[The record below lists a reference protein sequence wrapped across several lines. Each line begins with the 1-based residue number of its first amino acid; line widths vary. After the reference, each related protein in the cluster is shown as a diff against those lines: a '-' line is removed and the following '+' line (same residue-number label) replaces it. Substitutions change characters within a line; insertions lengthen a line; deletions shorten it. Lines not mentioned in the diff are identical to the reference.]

1 MQVIVQLKVFK
12 QLPANL
18 ASLLEALNDAVYL
31 KFTYFVGRKIIRDHF
46 AADQIEFQQVQKE
59 YMTRWGVEDT
69 SWFWSL
75 GIFAVFL
82 FVLVLL
88 LMLYLLLKLWQ
99 YVSKRGSVGK
109 AVAEYFEKKLF
120 FSAICR
126 YIIESYLK
134 IVYNTLIF
142 LAFNAGVSSK
152 YQRIQAIGLSII
164 FGLLLLWPLLIV
176 FFLTSNRNRLD
187 DESFKRRFESLYLGN
202 KTNNYH

>member
-1 MQVIVQLKVFK
+1 
-12 QLPANL
+12 
-18 ASLLEALNDAVYL
+18 
-31 KFTYFVGRKIIRDHF
+31 
-46 AADQIEFQQVQKE
+46 
-59 YMTRWGVEDT
+59 MTRWGIEDT

-75 GIFAVFL
+75 GIFAVLLVVL
-82 FVLVLL
+82 FLL
-88 LMLYLLLKLWQ
+88 LMIYLLLKLWQ
-99 YVSKRGSVGK
+99 YVSKKGSVGK

-142 LAFNAGVSSK
+142 LVFNARISSN

-164 FGLLLLWPLLIV
+164 FGLLLFWPLLIAL
-176 FFLTSNRNRLD
+176 FLTLYRNRLD

-202 KTNNYH
+202 KTNNYLPHCRANRKMCYLYTFFFCVRRLALVFSIYWMKE